1 MALTAG
7 RGSPANE
14 VGAARDQGR
23 LATAAGAMVTAAV
36 WTAVAGSTATAAAAV
51 KPVAAEM
58 ASRGMAE
65 EATGLEA
72 KG

>member
-1 MALTAG
+1 
-7 RGSPANE
+7 
-14 VGAARDQGR
+14 
-23 LATAAGAMVTAAV
+23 MVTAAV